1 MSGSIIALTIPKWGL
16 TMTEG
21 TLTKWHVTEGSSVS
35 EGQLLADIET
45 SKIVNELEARDA
57 GTIRRLVLAEGGTLP
72 VGGLIGVMAGPE
84 IGDAEIEGFIA
95 SFDGESAPAVQ
106 PVEAAPTPAA
116 AEAPASASAAPQA
129 VTQAVTQEIP
139 ASLKATDS
147 TDNQTV
153 LATPQAR
160 KLADRLGVNLGK
172 VTGSGRRN
180 RISKADLLAALG
192 PGFANGAHLAE
203 AAGMPQ
209 PTTPLAARL
218 AAQLGVDLAH
228 VALPPGQRRLRSADI
243 VAAATVQAPRSPAA
257 KAQAPLPSAQLV
269 ANDGEVFEDVAFE
282 GMRAT
287 IAARLTASKASA
299 PHYRVAMQIATDAL
313 TALRAQLN
321 ADDTQSKVSLNDLII
336 KACASALIASPEI
349 NIQFDGNTIR
359 RFSDAHISVA
369 VALDNG
375 LVTPVIRNAN
385 RKGVREI
392 SREMAEF
399 ASRAREGS
407 LSRRDYEGGSF
418 SISNL
423 GMFGVSHF
431 DAIINPPQ
439 AAILAVGGLRRELRE
454 TEEGERAV
462 NVIEMTLSS
471 DHRVIDGAT
480 AARFLQ
486 KLKRYIEQP
495 LSMLA

>member
-21 TLTKWHVTEGSSVS
+21 TLTKWHVAEGSTVS
-35 EGQLLADIET
+35 EGQILADIET
-45 SKIVNELEARDA
+45 SKIVNELEARDS
-57 GTIRRLVLAEGGTLP
+57 GTIRRLVLAEGETLS
-72 VGGLIGVMAGPE
+72 VGGLIGVMAPNE
-84 IGDAEIEGFIA
+84 IDDAAIDAFIA
-95 SFDGESAPAVQ
+95 GFDGEGAPEAQPAESGSGSAAVA
-106 PVEAAPTPAA
+106 AAPTPAA
-116 AEAPASASAAPQA
+116 APPEEVMPAI
-129 VTQAVTQEIP
+129 TREIP
-139 ASLKATDS
+139 AGLKAAAS
-147 TDNQTV
+147 IDNQAI

-160 KLADRLGVNLGK
+160 KLADRLGIDLGK
-172 VTGSGRRN
+172 VTGTGRRG
-180 RISKADLLAALG
+180 RVSKSDLLAALG
-192 PGFANGAHLAE
+192 PGFADSSLAD
-203 AAGMPQ
+203 APAGGHPA
-209 PTTPLAARL
+209 TPLAARI
-218 AAQLGVDLAH
+218 AAQLGVDLAQ
-228 VALPPGQRRLRSADI
+228 VALPQGQRRLRSADI
-243 VAAATVQAPRSPAA
+243 VAAANAQAPRTPAA
-257 KAQAPLPSAQLV
+257 TAQPPLPSAQLV
-269 ANDGEVFEDVAFE
+269 AENSETFEDIAFA

-287 IAARLTASKASA
+287 IAARLSASKTSA
-299 PHYRVAMQIATDAL
+299 PHYRVAMQIGTDAL
-313 TALRAQLN
+313 TALRAELN
-321 ADDTQSKVSLNDLII
+321 ADDAQPRVSLNDLII
-336 KACASALIASPEI
+336 KACASALVASPEI
-349 NIQFDGNTIR
+349 NIQFDGSTIR
-359 RFSDAHISVA
+359 QFSDAHISVA

-407 LSRRDYEGGSF
+407 LSRRDYDGGSF

-454 TEEGERAV
+454 TEQGEQAI

-486 KLKRYIEQP
+486 KLKRHIEQP